1 MEFDSDQEALA
12 ELGRRLARQRLDRNL
27 SQERLAEEAGVS
39 RSSVRRLE
47 AGEGSQLVVLI
58 RVLRA
63 LRLLGNLDQLLPA
76 NQLRPLEELE
86 RRAKERRRASPER
99 AAAEPD
105 EPSSPPPWTWGED
118 A

>member
-1 MEFDSDQEALA
+1 MAEFESDQAVLQ

-27 SQERLAEEAGVS
+27 SQERLAAEAGVS

-47 AGEGSQLVVLI
+47 AGEPTQLTVLI

-63 LRLLGNLDQLLPA
+63 LRMLDNLEQLLPEPTV
-76 NQLRPLEELE
+76 RPLEELE
-86 RRAKERRRASPER
+86 RGRKERRRASPER
-99 AAAEPD
+99 REPEPPAAD
-105 EPSSPPPWTWGED
+105 PWTWGED